1 MHPEEMDD
9 YSALAQRIS
18 VSVHEVRG
26 CLLLSRDGL
35 VLGAFPEEEEN
46 LAKGAWLRFCALGEP
61 ERSFVEFTDQV
72 WAYVKRGPYAAF
84 ALADAGVRPGIL
96 VDQLEQ
102 MLMTADEGRSRRDT
116 LRVPDAASAPSGK
129 PRTSL
134 HPPAP
139 KADPVE
145 VVAVESAPL
154 TAAESASAGPWKH
167 QAPAEQPAVGGA
179 EPTAE
184 ATAPEPVV
192 AATPASAATEPAPE
206 AAVAPSPER
215 TGRAPAEAAPAP
227 AEEAVGSALGKEP
240 KKLVGGAGGPEEEE
254 TEVDRVLLAKEFS
267 GLLQVDL
274 GDDEVS
280 S

>member
-1 MHPEEMDD
+1 MDD

-154 TAAESASAGPWKH
+154 TAAESATAGPWKH
-167 QAPAEQPAVGGA
+167 HAPAEPPTAGGA
-179 EPTAE
+179 GSAAKAP
-184 ATAPEPVV
+184 APEPVV
-192 AATPASAATEPAPE
+192 AASATTTPPELAP
-206 AAVAPSPER
+206 
-215 TGRAPAEAAPAP
+215 EAAPAP
-227 AEEAVGSALGKEP
+227 PTATPGAPPPAGVPAPVEEAVGSALGKEP